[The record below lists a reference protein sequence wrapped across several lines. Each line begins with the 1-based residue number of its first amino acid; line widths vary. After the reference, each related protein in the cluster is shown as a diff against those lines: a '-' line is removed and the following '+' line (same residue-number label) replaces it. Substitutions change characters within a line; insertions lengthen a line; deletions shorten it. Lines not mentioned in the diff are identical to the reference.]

1 MRTAL
6 SARLASLSVHSAGE
20 EFLLRLKYV
29 RNVKSLP
36 GVGDSRVLFALSC
49 LRKRKQIGRSSLDGG
64 VVAFCDARCVIVV
77 KGWSCR
83 TEEPEW

>member
-20 EFLLRLKYV
+20 AVLLRLRYL
-29 RNVKSLP
+29 RNVKLLP
-36 GVGDSRVLFALSC
+36 GIGGSGVLFALPC
-49 LRKRKQIGRSSLDGG
+49 LRKRKQIRRSSLDSG

-83 TEEPEW
+83 TEEPE